1 MNTNNALRLAAGILI
16 AVASLNAWPQ
26 ASETG
31 MASASSA
38 MAASN
43 GAPSKSTSQAN
54 RALRKQIYA
63 AFAKHKDINAGDIS
77 VSAKSGAVTLTGT
90 VKNTAQIGTVGDIA
104 KGVPGVIS
112 VNNKLAVERPF
123 NQ

>member
-1 MNTNNALRLAAGILI
+1 MNPIHSLRLAAGILI
-16 AVASLNAWPQ
+16 AVASFNAWPQ

-31 MASASSA
+31 SGPA

-43 GAPSKSTSQAN
+43 GTTAKTARQAN

-63 AFAKHKDINAGDIS
+63 AFAQRKEIDAGDIS
-77 VSAKSGAVTLTGT
+77 VSAKSGAVTLSGT
-90 VKNTAQIGTVGDIA
+90 VKNTAQIDTVGDIA

-112 VNNKLAVERPF
+112 VNNKLTVQRPF
-123 NQ
+123 N